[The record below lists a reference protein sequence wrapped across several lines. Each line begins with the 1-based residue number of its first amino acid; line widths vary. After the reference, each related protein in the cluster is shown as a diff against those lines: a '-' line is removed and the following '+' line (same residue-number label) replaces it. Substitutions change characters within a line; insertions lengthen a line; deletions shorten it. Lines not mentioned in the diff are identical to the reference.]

1 MEGNDAAVVLGE
13 WGGPVTG
20 ESDDVGGNG
29 LWMTAL
35 VDYLVENDMQSNFFW
50 CLNSDSD
57 PTGVVVD
64 WETFDEA
71 KLALLATLTPEPT
84 DISALYKAATELPVV
99 HV

>member
-1 MEGNDAAVVLGE
+1 M
-13 WGGPVTG
+13 
-20 ESDDVGGNG
+20 SKI
-29 LWMTAL
+29 
-35 VDYLVENDMQSNFFW
+35 VDYLVANDMQSNFFW

-64 WETFDEA
+64 WATFDEA

-84 DISALYKAATELPVV
+84 DISALYAKAKELPVI